1 MGSAKP
7 LPAPLFYRD
16 SATRA
21 GGAGRWVF
29 STRECYNLI
38 LYFLILF
45 FKRKNNEHSSQKW
58 IAEQC
63 PDKICAMKNIKVER
77 DRFVGEGC
85 ASRNAGSEQ
94 KPTIFVFTVEIG
106 KRNQMVIAASYSH

>member
-1 MGSAKP
+1 MSVTI
-7 LPAPLFYRD
+7 
-16 SATRA
+16 S
-21 GGAGRWVF
+21 F
-29 STRECYNLI
+29 SIFSC
-38 LYFLILF
+38 YFL
-45 FKRKNNEHSSQKW
+45 KEKKDEHNSQKW

-63 PDKICAMKNIKVER
+63 PDKNCAMKNIKIER

-94 KPTIFVFTVEIG
+94 EPTIFVFTVEIG